1 MRVKKSIDIW
11 QDGSFVKWQKV
22 PYAKEYILIDNNSN
36 VNKLYYKASDKLQYK
51 PTVVGKHLITIIAK
65 LKDGTTLKEKF
76 QAMEVRMISSYH
88 TWPSC
93 KFVFDD
99 NEIKFTKL
107 DKDLLEK

>member
-11 QDGSFVKWQKV
+11 KDGSFVKWQKV

-65 LKDGTTLKEKF
+65 LKDKTVFVLTL
-76 QAMEVRMISSYH
+76 
-88 TWPSC
+88 
-93 KFVFDD
+93 
-99 NEIKFTKL
+99 
-107 DKDLLEK
+107 